1 MRMRAALGVLALAAS
16 LACAASP
23 ASARSSGARSRTWY
37 VLASAAG
44 GGNGSQQRPFATLA
58 AVQRASGPGD
68 TILVL
73 PSPPG
78 VAALD
83 GGIALKPD
91 QKLLGGG
98 PRVTGLGEGA
108 PAPRI
113 TNTGTADSGDAIELA
128 NGDEVSNIVVAGAY
142 RGGIYGSDVRDV
154 TVHGNDLSATNTSC
168 TTGFVVQP
176 FNLPT
181 MAPGVGVPFSSGLPN
196 GWAAIMLDESHT
208 TTSVTVDGNVVH
220 DAGCADGIDV
230 RSAGTADVTAR
241 VDDNTVTR
249 LRQGPSQQSV
259 LAIGMQTRDTARLDA
274 RLAGNNE
281 SYIGTATA
289 GDFGQADSEGL
300 FANSAGRSHLIE
312 HADHNTFAHGL
323 GHISANCVEIAAS
336 NGGPMMNVALTN
348 STCGYVVGDILEAA
362 DLSKDATMTFDIDHV
377 LAAHSTFVGAQ
388 ASTEAEPGDDGDCLL
403 EVASGAAST
412 TSVSIENSRFTD
424 CVADGLGVVS
434 NVVDGTGPIKKLGFD
449 VRNSAINANQT
460 SNLRVAN
467 ATPVSQLDGKV
478 EHTDLS
484 GSAGTNVILEDLD
497 TTGGIHA
504 ALDLGGGAL
513 GSQGHNCIYGA
524 GQTDVTTLN
533 YNLDAKQDWWGSSNG
548 PGPGANLMA
557 GGTIDYDPPLST
569 PACGPTTRPTTTA
582 ATQPPAA
589 CAAPRR
595 LVVDLPPGW
604 RRATVLIAGRRAH
617 VRRIHGRLV
626 AIIELH
632 RPIPRVVNVRA
643 NGINVHGQRVRLLKR
658 YRVCRRAR

>member
-1 MRMRAALGVLALAAS
+1 M
-16 LACAASP
+16 
-23 ASARSSGARSRTWY
+23 ASAS
-37 VLASAAG
+37 G
-44 GGNGSQQRPFATLA
+44 GGNGSQLQPFATLS

-68 TILVL
+68 TIVVL

-78 VAALD
+78 VRALD

-113 TNTGTADSGDAIELA
+113 TNTGTAHSGDAIELA
-128 NGDEVSNIVVAGAY
+128 TGDEVSNILVAGAY
-142 RGGIYGSDVRDV
+142 RGGIYGSDVKDV
-154 TVHGNDLSATNTSC
+154 TVRGNDLSATNTSC

-181 MAPGVGVPFSSGLPN
+181 LAPGVGVPFSSGLPN

-208 TTSVTVDGNVVH
+208 TTSVAVDDNAVH
-220 DAGCADGIDV
+220 DAGCADGIDI
-230 RSAGTADVTAR
+230 RSAGTADVTAH

-274 RLAGNNE
+274 HLDGNNE

-289 GDFGQADSEGL
+289 GDFGEADSEGL
-300 FANSAGRSHLIE
+300 FANSAGRSHLTE

-336 NGGPMMNVALTN
+336 NGGPTMTVTLTN
-348 STCGYVVGDILEAA
+348 STCDYVVGDVLEAA
-362 DLSKDATMTFDIDHV
+362 DLSKDATMSLEIDHV
-377 LAAHSTFVGAQ
+377 LAAHSTFVGAE

-412 TSVSIENSRFTD
+412 TNVSIENSQFTG

-449 VRNSAINANQT
+449 VLNSAINANQT

-467 ATPVSQLDGKV
+467 ATPVSQLYGKI
-478 EHTDLS
+478 EHTELS
-484 GSAGTNVILEDLD
+484 GSAGTNVILENLS
-497 TTGGIHA
+497 TTGGTDA
-504 ALDLGGGAL
+504 ALDLGGGPL

-524 GQTDVTTLN
+524 GQAEVATVK

-548 PGPGANLMA
+548 PGPGANLSA
-557 GGTIDYDPPLST
+557 GGAIDYAPPLAT
-569 PACGPTTRPTTTA
+569 PACGPTTRLTTTGPA
-582 ATQPPAA
+582 QPPAA
-589 CAAPRR
+589 CASPRR
-595 LVVDLPPGW
+595 LVVELPRGW
-604 RRATVLIAGRRAH
+604 RRATSFIERRRAH

-626 AIIELH
+626 AISELH
-632 RPIPRVVNVRA
+632 RPIPKVVVVRA
-643 NGINVHGQRVRLLKR
+643 SGINKRGQRVRFLKQ
-658 YRVCRRAR
+658 YRLCR